1 MLIARD
7 RSFLLVVDVQERLLP
22 TMADPD
28 SVQAN
33 GAILLKAALRL
44 GVPILGS
51 EQYPKGLG
59 PTVPVLRALMPEA
72 AILAKTAFSCA
83 SDPALRARIAG
94 FGRPQAVICGIET
107 HVCVLQT
114 ALDLTARGHRCF
126 VVRDAC
132 SSRKP
137 VSIDAAV
144 ARLQLADVTIVT
156 TEMVLFEWLQDA
168 AAPEFRDV
176 SALIR

>member
-1 MLIARD
+1 MLID
-7 RSFLLVVDVQERLLP
+7 RNHSYLLVVDVQERLLP
-22 TMADPD
+22 AMADPD

-33 GAILLKAALRL
+33 GAILLKAAARL
-44 GVPILGS
+44 GVPMLGS

-59 PTVPVLRALMPEA
+59 PTVSALRALMPEG
-72 AILAKTAFSCA
+72 AILAKAAFSCA
-83 SDPALRARIAG
+83 GDPALRARIAG
-94 FGRPQAVICGIET
+94 LERLQAVICGIET

-114 ALDLTARGHRCF
+114 ALDLTAAGYRCF

-132 SSRKP
+132 SSRRQA
-137 VSIDAAV
+137 SIDAAV
-144 ARLQLADVTIVT
+144 ARLQQAGVVLVT
-156 TEMVLFEWLQDA
+156 TEMVLFEWLHDA